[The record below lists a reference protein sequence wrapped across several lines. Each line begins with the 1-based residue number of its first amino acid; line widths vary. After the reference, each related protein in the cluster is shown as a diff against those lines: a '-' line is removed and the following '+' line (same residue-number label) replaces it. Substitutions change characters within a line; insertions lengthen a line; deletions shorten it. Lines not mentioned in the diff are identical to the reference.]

1 MTDKKDTEDNI
12 IIGPW
17 PTQDISN
24 DAEAEDWIK
33 RKYKRALD
41 KKNTQLKMQE
51 KILKVD
57 TITEKVMIQL
67 IHTLGENGYQI
78 GNQDFILDVGFL
90 SEMVKA
96 SLFRQEKL
104 PHVLQGLVDSL
115 MTPEKSQ
122 NEEGVDMHYSRFD
135 SALLGDLVNIAND
148 VKERESQGENE
159 VLFEPDTEFVA
170 DDIEDISDWQK
181 KDKDDTEKNDD

>member
-148 VKERESQGENE
+148 VKERESQEENE

>member
-1 MTDKKDTEDNI
+1 MTDKKDEDNI
-12 IIGPW
+12 LIGPW
-17 PTQDISN
+17 PTHDKKNNKEAQDWVK
-24 DAEAEDWIK
+24 E
-33 RKYKRALD
+33 KYKRALD

-57 TITEKVMIQL
+57 TITESIMVNL
-67 IHTLGENGYQI
+67 IHSMAEQGYNIQKK
-78 GNQDFILDVGFL
+78 DFILDIGFL
-90 SEMVKA
+90 SETVK
-96 SLFRQEKL
+96 SMLFRQEKL
-104 PHVLQGLVDSL
+104 PHVVQGLIDNVMAPDRSL
-115 MTPEKSQ
+115 
-122 NEEGVDMHYSRFD
+122 NEDGIEMHYSRFD